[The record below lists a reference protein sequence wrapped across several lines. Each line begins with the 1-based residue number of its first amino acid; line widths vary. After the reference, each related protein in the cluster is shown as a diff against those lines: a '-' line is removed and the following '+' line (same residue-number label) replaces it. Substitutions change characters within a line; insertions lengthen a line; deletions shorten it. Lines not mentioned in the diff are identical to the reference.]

1 MVVIWLIFS
10 REQILDHSEE
20 VNCVPLSL
28 VIIEGTPKREIQLW
42 NKAKTH
48 SAVELPV
55 KGITSGHLVDL
66 SKQVKR

>member
-28 VIIEGTPKREIQLW
+28 VTIEGTPKCEIQPW
-42 NKAKTH
+42 NKAETH
-48 SAVELPV
+48 SAVEIPV
-55 KGITSGHLVDL
+55 KGITSGHRVDL
-66 SKQVKR
+66 SMQVKR

>member
-20 VNCVPLSL
+20 VNCIPITRNNRRNSK
-28 VIIEGTPKREIQLW
+28 GQDPT
-42 NKAKTH
+42 
-48 SAVELPV
+48 VEQGEDTFRHRDSI
-55 KGITSGHLVDL
+55 KGITSGHHVDL

>member
-28 VIIEGTPKREIQLW
+28 VIIEGTPKRKIQPW

-48 SAVELPV
+48 SAVEIPV
-55 KGITSGHLVDL
+55 KGITSGHHMDL